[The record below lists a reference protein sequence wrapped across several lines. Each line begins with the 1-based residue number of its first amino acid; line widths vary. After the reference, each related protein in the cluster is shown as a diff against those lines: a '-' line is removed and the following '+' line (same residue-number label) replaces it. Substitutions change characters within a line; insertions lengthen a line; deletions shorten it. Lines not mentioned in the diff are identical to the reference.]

1 MEWTLARRCAAMN
14 ASAIRE
20 ILKLAEQ
27 PGVLSMA
34 GGLPS
39 PHGFPVEALRE
50 ASAKVLRDT
59 PREALQYAASE
70 GHGPLREWVAAHLES
85 RGLRVDPAQVLVTS
99 GSQQGL
105 DLIGKLLLDAG
116 SAVAVESPSYLGAL
130 QCFGVFEPRWAPLE
144 GDEDGPHP
152 DALREAARERAARP
166 RFAYLLPNFQNPT
179 GRLMGDARRDALAE
193 AALAAGVPLLED
205 DPYGELW
212 YDAPPPAPLAA
223 RRPEATVYLGS
234 FSKVL
239 VPGLRLGYLVAP
251 PALGPKLLQL
261 KQAADLHTGG
271 YAQRVVAEL
280 VRDGLLERHVPTL
293 RARYGAQRDAMAAAL
308 RAALPPGC
316 AWRAPQGGMFFWL
329 RLPEGLDATALLPRA
344 LQAGLAYVPGAPF
357 YAARPDARTLR
368 LSFVTLDAAQIAH
381 GVATLGR
388 LLHAALAERD
398 GLDGRRAG
406 EVPMAADAAATV
418 NARAASRS
426 MIPQEAP

>member
-1 MEWTLARRCAAMN
+1 MTPPWTLARRCAAME

-20 ILKLAEQ
+20 ILKLAER

-39 PHGFPVEALRE
+39 PQGFPVEALRE
-50 ASAKVLRDT
+50 ASTKVLRDT
-59 PREALQYAASE
+59 PHEALQYAASE
-70 GHGPLREWVAAHLES
+70 GHGPLREWIAGHLAG

-105 DLIGKLLLDAG
+105 DLLGKLLLDAG
-116 SAVAVESPSYLGAL
+116 SALAVESPSYLGAL
-130 QCFGVFEPRWAPLE
+130 QSFGVYEPRFAALA
-144 GDEDGPHP
+144 GDDEGPHP
-152 DALREAARERAARP
+152 EALRELAARGERP

-179 GRLMGDARRDALAE
+179 GRLMGDARR
-193 AALAAGVPLLED
+193 AALAAAAAAADVPLVED

-251 PALGPKLLQL
+251 KALGPKLLQL

-280 VRDGLLERHVPTL
+280 VRGGLLERHVPAL
-293 RARYGAQRDAMAAAL
+293 RARYAAQRDAMAGAL
-308 RAALPPGC
+308 RAALPAGC
-316 AWRAPQGGMFFWL
+316 AWRVPQGGMFFWL
-329 RLPEGLDATALLPRA
+329 RLPAGLDAAALLPRA
-344 LQAGLAYVPGAPF
+344 LEAGIAYVPGAPF
-357 YAARPDARTLR
+357 YAGAADARTLR
-368 LSFVTLDAAQIAH
+368 LSFVTLDAQQIARAV
-381 GVATLGR
+381 GTLGR
-388 LLHAALAERD
+388 LLHEALEPAGRAAE
-398 GLDGRRAG
+398 GT
-406 EVPMAADAAATV
+406 AAACPHAHDAAPGEP
-418 NARAASRS
+418 ARA
-426 MIPQEAP
+426 PLPT

>member
-1 MEWTLARRCAAMN
+1 MTAPWILARRCAAME

-20 ILKLAEQ
+20 ILKLAER

-34 GGLPS
+34 GGLPA
-39 PHGFPVEALRE
+39 PQGFPVEALRE

-70 GHGPLREWVAAHLES
+70 GHGPLREWIAGQLAG

-105 DLIGKLLLDAG
+105 DLLGKLLLDAG
-116 SAVAVESPSYLGAL
+116 SVLAVESPSYLGAL
-130 QCFGVFEPRWAPLE
+130 QSFGVFEPRFAALA
-144 GDEDGPHP
+144 GDDEGPHP
-152 DALREAARERAARP
+152 EALRELAARGERP

-179 GRLMGDARRDALAE
+179 GRLMGGARRDALA
-193 AALAAGVPLLED
+193 AAAAAAQVPLVED
-205 DPYGELW
+205 DPYGALW

-251 PALGPKLLQL
+251 KALGAKLLQL

-280 VRDGLLERHVPTL
+280 VRGGLLERHVPAL
-293 RARYGAQRDAMAAAL
+293 RARYAAQRDAMAAAL
-308 RAALPPGC
+308 RAALPAGC
-316 AWRAPQGGMFFWL
+316 AWRMPQGGMFFWL
-329 RLPEGLDATALLPRA
+329 RLPAGLDAAALLPRA
-344 LQAGLAYVPGAPF
+344 LEAGIAYVPGAPF
-357 YAARPDARTLR
+357 YAGAADARTLR
-368 LSFVTLDAAQIAH
+368 LSFVTLDAEQIARAV
-381 GVATLGR
+381 GTLGR
-388 LLHAALAERD
+388 LLHEALAPADHVATGVRPH
-398 GLDGRRAG
+398 A
-406 EVPMAADAAATV
+406 VDAASGAP
-418 NARAASRS
+418 ARTPLTS
-426 MIPQEAP
+426 